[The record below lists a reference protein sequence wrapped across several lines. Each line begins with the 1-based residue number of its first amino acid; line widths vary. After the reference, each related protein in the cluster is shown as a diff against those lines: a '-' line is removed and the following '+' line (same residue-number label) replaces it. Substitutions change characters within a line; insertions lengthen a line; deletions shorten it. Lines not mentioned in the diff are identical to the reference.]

1 MTIDIAFIV
10 EALREISKV
19 IPLTLFMTITPVL
32 LGIVIGIIVAFVRIQ
47 QIKIVSSVLNF
58 YVSFSE
64 EHLSLCISCSF
75 ILACQC

>member
-1 MTIDIAFIV
+1 MTIDLAFIV

-32 LGIVIGIIVAFVRIQ
+32 LGIVIGIIVAFVRIK
-47 QIKIVSSVLNF
+47 QIKFIAPILNF
-58 YVSFSE
+58 YVSFLE
-64 EHLSLCISCSF
+64 ARPLLCISCSF

>member
-19 IPLTLFMTITPVL
+19 IPLTLFMTMTPIL

-58 YVSFSE
+58 YVSFLE

-75 ILACQC
+75 ILACQF

>member
-47 QIKIVSSVLNF
+47 IGRL
-58 YVSFSE
+58 
-64 EHLSLCISCSF
+64 HLTPING
-75 ILACQC
+75 